1 MSNVPADTQLLE
13 IFQTNGRKEV
23 KSLVARSSI
32 HVGLFVPFIRC
43 ARDSEQKA
51 NWKMH
56 IDALR
61 AAMARARSRLQGET
75 RARGS
80 ARKPAA
86 KDLYEMLC
94 GYSADQVG
102 KTPEQLKAG
111 MVVAQLI
118 DWLEQDSLDY
128 RVLAARTYGRSRA
141 SDTCPTPRR
150 RWRSGRETSNTVR
163 AQFEK
168 GELKPVTPPQ

>member
-1 MSNVPADTQLLE
+1 VPADTQLLE

-32 HVGLFVPFIRC
+32 HVGLFVPFID
-43 ARDSEQKA
+43 ALRDSEQKA

-61 AAMARARSRLQGET
+61 AAMALSPESAARVKLALEDQ
-75 RARGS
+75 RG
-80 ARKPAA
+80 KPAA

-102 KTPEQLKAG
+102 KTPEQLKSG
-111 MVVAQLI
+111 TVVPQLI

-128 RVLAARTYGRSRA
+128 RVLAAQNLWEVTGKRYMPNPASTLAERTRNVKY
-141 SDTCPTPRR
+141 
-150 RWRSGRETSNTVR
+150 WR